1 MSLIFQE
8 LDNQKTSLGEISLRR
23 RRLPAMG
30 DRDIYEVKLGDEFLM
45 SSLFVEGELALARL
59 GLEALSGENLSV
71 IVGGLGLGYTAAAVL
86 ESERVASLG
95 VVEFLQPVIN
105 WHKAGLVPVGEKL
118 CADAR
123 CRFLQGDF
131 FALAMRDD
139 CDFDGG
145 KSLVEHDAILLDID
159 HAPDNYLDDKNS
171 VFYSEQGFQRLRTH
185 LREEG
190 VFAIWSNDR
199 RDESF
204 VELLGRVFRDPV
216 AHEVEFANPLQNS
229 TAINTV
235 YVGRR

>member
-59 GLEALSGENLSV
+59 GLEALSGKNLSV

-105 WHKAGLVPVGEKL
+105 WHKSGLVPVGEKL

-123 CRFLQGDF
+123 CRFLQG
-131 FALAMRDD
+131 
-139 CDFDGG
+139 
-145 KSLVEHDAILLDID
+145 
-159 HAPDNYLDDKNS
+159 
-171 VFYSEQGFQRLRTH
+171 
-185 LREEG
+185 
-190 VFAIWSNDR
+190 
-199 RDESF
+199 
-204 VELLGRVFRDPV
+204 
-216 AHEVEFANPLQNS
+216 
-229 TAINTV
+229 
-235 YVGRR
+235 